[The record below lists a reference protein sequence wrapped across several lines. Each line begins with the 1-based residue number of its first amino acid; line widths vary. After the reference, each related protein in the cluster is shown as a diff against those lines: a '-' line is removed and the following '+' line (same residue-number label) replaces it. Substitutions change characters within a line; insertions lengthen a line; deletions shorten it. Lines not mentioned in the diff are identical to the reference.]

1 MPPVD
6 DHAKGE
12 DRRADLPEL
21 PDGES
26 AEDDIEAYE
35 TVDGIVLYD
44 GENPLAWIQ
53 STAVESLAE
62 NR

>member
-1 MPPVD
+1 MLPVD
-6 DHAKGE
+6 DHAT
-12 DRRADLPEL
+12 RADRPADVPQL
-21 PDGES
+21 PDGEP
-26 AEDDIEAYE
+26 AVDDIEAYE
-35 TVDGIVLYD
+35 TIDGIVLYD